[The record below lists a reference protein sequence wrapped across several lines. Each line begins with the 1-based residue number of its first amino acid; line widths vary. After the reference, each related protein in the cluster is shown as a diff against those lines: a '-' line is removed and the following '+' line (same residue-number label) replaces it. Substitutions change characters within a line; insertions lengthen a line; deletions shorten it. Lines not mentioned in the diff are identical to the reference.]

1 MKSHLTAVS
10 HSPQDLRE
18 QVSDNADGVHRLQ
31 ALAEEQLAS
40 DDHPGVREM
49 KKKLS
54 RVEEKWQALNE
65 GVESLVVAVAPWKEM
80 TDRFDELLDWFD
92 RFRERVRRDLS
103 NLEQEEENS
112 ANMSDYIVALKV
124 DRICITRNSIDD
136 VMFYF

>member
-1 MKSHLTAVS
+1 M
-10 HSPQDLRE
+10 
-18 QVSDNADGVHRLQ
+18 Q

-40 DDHPGVREM
+40 DDHPDVREM

-54 RVEEKWQALNE
+54 RVEEKWLALNE

-80 TDRFDELLDWFD
+80 MDRFDELQDWFD

-103 NLEQEEENS
+103 DLEQEEENS

-124 DRICITRNSIDD
+124 DTICITRNSIDD